1 MLGLT
6 KAVTRLGGIGRVAR
20 SLTKVPVRW
29 LHLHEYQAAQILKQY
44 GLPVL
49 RGKAAFTADEAF
61 KVAEELQDSH
71 DVDLVMKAQIHAGGR
86 GLGHFLESKLQGGV
100 HMVSSPQECREKA
113 KQMLGNHLVTKQSGP
128 AGKPCNAVY
137 IVERIFMRR
146 ELYLAIF
153 LDRTANP
160 PSAVLLAS
168 EKGGVTIEESDKGAI
183 FRLPISVDTG
193 LTTDQATE
201 AAKRLKV
208 GDDNLQVCVEYI
220 MNLYKC
226 FKKSQA
232 TLIELNPFAF
242 TSENKLLVA
251 DCKINI
257 DENAHFRVPK
267 LFEMEDK
274 SQKDRREIEAEKS
287 DLNFI
292 ALDGN
297 IGCLVNGAGLA
308 MATMD
313 LIKNAGGE
321 PANFLDIGGKASDK
335 EVYEALRILND
346 DPKVEAILV
355 NIFAGIARCDHVAMG
370 LIKAM
375 ATLGMKT
382 PVVLRLKGTKV
393 QEAKELVEHSGFNLF
408 LTEELELAAERAVKM
423 SMIMRMARDAKL
435 NIHLVS

>member
-6 KAVTRLGGIGRVAR
+6 KAVTRLSGLGRAAR
-20 SLTKVPVRW
+20 SLTKIPVRW
-29 LHLHEYQAAQILKQY
+29 LHLHEYQAAQILKEY

-49 RGKAAFTADEAF
+49 RGKAAFTVDEAY
-61 KVAEELQDSH
+61 KVAKELQGDH

-86 GLGHFLESKLQGGV
+86 GLGHFLESGLKSGV
-100 HMVSSPQECREKA
+100 HMVSTAGEAKEKA

-153 LDRTANP
+153 LDRSAS
-160 PSAVLLAS
+160 SAVLLAS
-168 EKGGVTIEESDKGAI
+168 EKGGVTIEDSEKGSI
-183 FRLPISVDTG
+183 FRLPIDIVTG
-193 LTTDQATE
+193 LTVEQATE
-201 AAKRLKV
+201 AAKQLKV
-208 GDDNLQVCVEYI
+208 GDDNIASCVEYI
-220 MNLYKC
+220 MSLYKC
-226 FKKSQA
+226 FINSQA

-257 DENAHFRVPK
+257 DENAGFKVPK
-267 LFEMEDK
+267 LFAMEDM
-274 SQKDRREIEAEKS
+274 SQKDNREIQAGKS

-321 PANFLDIGGKASDK
+321 PANFLDIGGKASDA

-370 LIKAM
+370 LLKAM
-375 ATLGMKT
+375 STLGMKT

-393 QEAKELVEHSGFNLF
+393 LEAKELVEHSGFNLF

-423 SMIMRMARDAKL
+423 ATIMRMARDAKL